1 MNPPASQYQPLESV
15 GESSP
20 GDLFRVNLL
29 QESCLGQVLGRYGL
43 KKEPSPDD
51 LFGVSLSQESCLGQ
65 FVSGQIRF

>member
-1 MNPPASQYQPLESV
+1 MDPKRIL
-15 GESSP
+15 
-20 GDLFRVNLL
+20 LFYIDILL
-29 QESCLGQVLGRYGL
+29 VCCLGQFLGRYGL

>member
-20 GDLFRVNLL
+20 GDLFRESLL

-43 KKEPSPDD
+43 KKEPSPGD
-51 LFGVSLSQESCLGQ
+51 LFRVSLRGEL
-65 FVSGQIRF
+65 FRAVSGQIRF